1 MAWFKEAGGTEPLAK
16 RMIGLDSL
24 LANCEGKSVLD
35 LGGAEGLIA
44 REFVQ
49 RGAARAQVI
58 DRMAPSD
65 AYLGDGVWVQ
75 SADLNEQDSAAWFRG
90 SFDIV
95 LALAVAQKLKRPD
108 RFLLW
113 AASLGKTL
121 AVRLPAETFHRK
133 RDPGGKKYSAVEIL
147 KPVADLVDE
156 PPSFEDSW
164 LGIFEVRG

>member
-1 MAWFKEAGGTEPLAK
+1 MAWFLEAGGTEPLAK
-16 RMIGLDSL
+16 RMIGLDAL
-24 LANCEGKSVLD
+24 LDDCAGKTVLD

-49 RGAARAQVI
+49 RGAVAVVT
-58 DRMAPSD
+58 DRNAPTEERVPFLT
-65 AYLGDGVWVQ
+65 YWQ
-75 SADLNEQDSAAWFRG
+75 CDLNDLPG
-90 SFDIV
+90 LGTGYDIV
-95 LALAVAQKLKRPD
+95 LALAVAQKLKHPD

-133 RDPGGKKYSAVEIL
+133 RDPQGPKYSAVDIL
-147 KPVADLVDE
+147 RPVADLVAE

-164 LGIFEVRG
+164 LGIFEVRA